1 MAIDVSDPI
10 KRQRLETANQRAAAR
25 VTREYAG
32 RRAAAP
38 QAITRMAIGGGQLM
52 DASMAPGYQNP
63 EVGQYTGLLKR
74 GITRPAKAAER
85 SAIALMRLRNKP
97 WYKKAARDLVGDN
110 AGYGAAVGGI
120 GSATTPDEQPS
131 YGIPIL

>member
-52 DASMAPGYQNP
+52 DASMASGYQNP

-74 GITRPAKAAER
+74 GVTRPAVAAER

-97 WYKKAARDLVGDN
+97 WYKKAAKDLVGGN
-110 AGYGAAVGGI
+110 SAYGGAVGGL
-120 GSATTPDEQPS
+120 GGPTAEEQPG
-131 YGIPIL
+131 YGVPIF

>member
-120 GSATTPDEQPS
+120 ATTPDEQPS